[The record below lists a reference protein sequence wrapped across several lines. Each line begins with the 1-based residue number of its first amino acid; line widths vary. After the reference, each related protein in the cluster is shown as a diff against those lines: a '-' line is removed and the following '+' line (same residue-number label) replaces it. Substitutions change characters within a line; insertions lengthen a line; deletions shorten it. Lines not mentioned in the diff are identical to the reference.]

1 MLSRCFLT
9 LLYISNYFTYTTISE
24 TVTLSIVLWVFSGY
38 VSNKANRVA
47 ARHFEKVTQKVV
59 SWSILPVPKEAGK
72 HGSIFR
78 GVTLLGHN
86 KWYKA
91 GLLKGRGINNN
102 TGSTKSTN
110 NSNSFTLYN
119 IKNLIEQVYLC
130 GRSYISKQIKLVL
143 KMNITSQ
150 NR

>member
-1 MLSRCFLT
+1 MFFLT
-9 LLYISNYFTYTTISE
+9 LLYVSNYFTYTTISE

-91 GLLKGRGINNN
+91 GRLEGRGIIMLLVQKVL
-102 TGSTKSTN
+102 T
-110 NSNSFTLYN
+110 
-119 IKNLIEQVYLC
+119 IPIP
-130 GRSYISKQIKLVL
+130 SYYIISKNWL
-143 KMNITSQ
+143 
-150 NR
+150 NRFIGVEGPIYLNK